1 MEYKII
7 GTTVPAVE
15 LKLNRGESV
24 YCQKGGMAWMS
35 DTMQMQ
41 TNTQGGLFNGVA
53 RMISGESFFMNTYTA
68 QEDNATIAFATAV
81 PGSIVA
87 LDVEQGTYYAQKGSF
102 LAAEQGVQL
111 GATFTR
117 RIAAGLF
124 GGEGI
129 ILQSLTG
136 RGSLVSYYEWILMY
150 KTKARLIKSAV
161 YKVTEEGYTLSLAEY
176 KARIKCERNLRKL
189 GQSIPK
195 NVSKT
200 KEEEVKRI
208 AWMNY
213 KTSKEYKENQEN
225 LEISVF
231 IEKLPQHSKEL
242 QADLLKWIELHTR
255 KDLLSLFSNTELR
268 DILFKTTKTKGNQ
281 QEKEII
287 IRKYFELDKIK
298 EIEEKKEKEVSQ
310 ILAKAGMEDKNSL
323 FRGTNKKTLT
333 PKEALNKLGV
343 SNRWKY
349 KGYEYFYNS

>member
-68 QEDNATIAFATAV
+68 QEDNATIAFATTV
-81 PGSIVA
+81 PGSIVG
-87 LDVEQGTYYAQKGSF
+87 LNVEQGTYYAQKGSF

-136 RGSLVSYYEWILMY
+136 RG
-150 KTKARLIKSAV
+150 T
-161 YKVTEEGYTLSLAEY
+161 
-176 KARIKCERNLRKL
+176 CF
-189 GQSIPK
+189 
-195 NVSKT
+195 
-200 KEEEVKRI
+200 
-208 AWMNY
+208 
-213 KTSKEYKENQEN
+213 
-225 LEISVF
+225 LEIDGDAVVRQLKPN
-231 IEKLPQHSKEL
+231 EKLIVNTGNVLAFQESVTYNVEMVKGL
-242 QADLLKWIELHTR
+242 GNM
-255 KDLLSLFSNTELR
+255 LFGGEG
-268 DILFKTTKTKGNQ
+268 LFIT
-281 QEKEII
+281 
-287 IRKYFELDKIK
+287 
-298 EIEEKKEKEVSQ
+298 
-310 ILAKAGMEDKNSL
+310 
-323 FRGTNKKTLT
+323 TLT
-333 PKEALNKLGV
+333 GPGKVIIQTMNLSEFRQAVVGTTSASSSRGNGRNNGGLRINID
-343 SNRWKY
+343 
-349 KGYEYFYNS
+349 

>member
-1 MEYKII
+1 MENKTKEKIA
-7 GTTVPAVE
+7 TTVAQDKRDIQYYYYYYLNNKF
-15 LKLNRGESV
+15 LKRKQASL
-24 YCQKGGMAWMS
+24 
-35 DTMQMQ
+35 
-41 TNTQGGLFNGVA
+41 L
-53 RMISGESFFMNTYTA
+53 
-68 QEDNATIAFATAV
+68 
-81 PGSIVA
+81 
-87 LDVEQGTYYAQKGSF
+87 
-102 LAAEQGVQL
+102 
-111 GATFTR
+111 R
-117 RIAAGLF
+117 RIAQLEA
-124 GGEGI
+124 EGYI
-129 ILQSLTG
+129 FTKELKQKAKIDIDNLAD
-136 RGSLVSYYEWILMY
+136 RASLVSYYEWILMY

-189 GQSIPK
+189 GQSIPQ

-200 KEEEVKRI
+200 QEEEVKRI

-213 KTSKEYKENQEN
+213 KTSKEYRENQEN

-231 IEKLPQHSKEL
+231 IEKLPQYPKEL
-242 QADLLKWIELHTR
+242 QAELLKWVELHTR

-281 QEKEII
+281 QEKERINKI
-287 IRKYFELDKIK
+287 IRKHFELDKIQ
-298 EIEEKKEKEVSQ
+298 EIEEKKEKEISQ

-333 PKEALNKLGV
+333 PKEALTKLGV

>member
-1 MEYKII
+1 MENKTKEKI
-7 GTTVPAVE
+7 TTVTTSA
-15 LKLNRGESV
+15 N
-24 YCQKGGMAWMS
+24 
-35 DTMQMQ
+35 
-41 TNTQGGLFNGVA
+41 
-53 RMISGESFFMNTYTA
+53 TA
-68 QEDNATIAFATAV
+68 QDKRDI
-81 PGSIVA
+81 
-87 LDVEQGTYYAQKGSF
+87 QYYDYYYYLNNKF
-102 LAAEQGVQL
+102 LKRKQASL
-111 GATFTR
+111 LR
-117 RIAAGLF
+117 RIAQLEA
-124 GGEGI
+124 EGYI
-129 ILQSLTG
+129 FTKELKQKAKIDIDKLADRG
-136 RGSLVSYYEWILMY
+136 RLVSYYEWILMY

-281 QEKEII
+281 QEKERI
-287 IRKYFELDKIK
+287 IRKYFGLDKIK

-323 FRGTNKKTLT
+323 FRGKNKKTLT